1 MITFLKK
8 TFNLSGCEISIN
20 PESSTF
26 HQGDEVKCSFN
37 ITGNEYQQT
46 ADNIT
51 VSLEESWE
59 KRLPEPQRRVESWEK
74 RSGKST
80 ITVRENRVLRT
91 VGTNVVITPDE
102 HHKYEFTAK
111 LPPNCRLSD
120 ASDNLGWCLVVTV
133 DVPNS
138 IDPRERLSIQV
149 LPHREFEAI
158 EHALMSEL
166 KFKSSSGKSFLPPE
180 VLKSELDY
188 LDLHFLQ
195 EGAITICEL
204 VFNLQEK
211 SISDYFKAV
220 LFQDS
225 ITREMNFSCDEIFD
239 ENWTPKAK
247 NIANRIAEKMK
258 DVLKERGVEI

>member
-1 MITFLKK
+1 M
-8 TFNLSGCEISIN
+8 
-20 PESSTF
+20 
-26 HQGDEVKCSFN
+26 
-37 ITGNEYQQT
+37 
-46 ADNIT
+46 
-51 VSLEESWE
+51 
-59 KRLPEPQRRVESWEK
+59 
-74 RSGKST
+74 
-80 ITVRENRVLRT
+80 
-91 VGTNVVITPDE
+91 
-102 HHKYEFTAK
+102 
-111 LPPNCRLSD
+111 PPNCRLSD

-166 KFKSSSGKSFLPPE
+166 KFKSSSGKSFL
-180 VLKSELDY
+180 
-188 LDLHFLQ
+188 Q

-225 ITREMNFSCDEIFD
+225 ITRKIHFSCDEIFD

>member
-26 HQGDEVKCSFN
+26 HQGDEVKCSFT

-51 VSLEESWE
+51 VSLE
-59 KRLPEPQRRVESWEK
+59 ESWEK

-91 VGTNVVITPDE
+91 VGTNVVIKPDE

-225 ITREMNFSCDEIFD
+225 ITRKIHFSCDEIFD
-239 ENWTPKAK
+239 ENLKVKTKIK
-247 NIANRIAEKMK
+247 NNGILFWKLA
-258 DVLKERGVEI
+258 L